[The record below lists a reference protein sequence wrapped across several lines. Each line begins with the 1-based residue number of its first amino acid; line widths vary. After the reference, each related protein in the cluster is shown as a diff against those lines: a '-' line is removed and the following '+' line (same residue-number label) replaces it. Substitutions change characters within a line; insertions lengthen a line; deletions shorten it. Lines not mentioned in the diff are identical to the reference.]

1 MSTQPIMLVT
11 GAASGLGRA
20 VSELLTASG
29 AAVAT
34 LDRAETHGPLPLRTD
49 VSDAESVGAAVAA
62 VVDHFGRLDGVAH
75 CAGVFNNTLDPV
87 HRLSAEAWAGTL
99 DVNLNGSFHV
109 AQASLPHLMESRG
122 RIVFVGSVAGRFPQP
137 GGAAYSASKAA
148 VAALARSIA
157 LEYAPHGVTANCV
170 MPGYMD
176 TGMTA
181 FLEDRPA
188 LRERIAERIP
198 LERFA
203 HPDEVAR
210 VVCALLT
217 DTSSYLTGQEVV
229 VDGGSSLT
237 AFVGTQDVARMWDRV
252 TRSPT
257 P

>member
-1 MSTQPIMLVT
+1 MLVT

-29 AAVAT
+29 AVVAT
-34 LDRAETHGPLPLRTD
+34 LDRAETQGACPLRTD
-49 VSDAESVGAAVAA
+49 VTDAESVASAVAE
-62 VVDHFGRLDGVAH
+62 VVDRFGRLDGVAH

-157 LEYAPHGVTANCV
+157 LEYAPHGVTSNCV

-181 FLEDRPA
+181 FLSDRPA
-188 LRERIAERIP
+188 LRERIVERIP

-203 HPDEVAR
+203 DPDEVAR

-217 DTSSYLTGQEVV
+217 DTSSYLTGQEIV

-237 AFVGTQDVARMWDRV
+237 AFVGTRDVARMWDRI
-252 TRSPT
+252 T
-257 P
+257 PPQAP